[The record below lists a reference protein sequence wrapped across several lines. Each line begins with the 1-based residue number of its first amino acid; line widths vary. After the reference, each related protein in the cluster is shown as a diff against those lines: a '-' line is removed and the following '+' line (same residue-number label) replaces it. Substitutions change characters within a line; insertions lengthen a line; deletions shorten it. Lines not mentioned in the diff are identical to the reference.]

1 MAEKNVKKRNW
12 VMIVYPDSLPE
23 NWLDILVQTGL
34 PCAISPLHDRDVEAT
49 GDPKKPHRHVIM
61 CWDGPAPYTQAKRI
75 SDSLHGAEPKPLDSL
90 RGYYRYLTHKD
101 SPDKAQY
108 DDKDIIQL
116 NGFNIANY
124 TELTRS
130 EVTEALKMIQGYVRA
145 HGILEYA
152 DLMDGLMDAEL
163 WLEWEVAATH
173 TFFCAEYITS
183 QWRKAKYRAEQEQQE
198 REDVRKAGL

>member
-1 MAEKNVKKRNW
+1 M
-12 VMIVYPDSLPE
+12 
-23 NWLDILVQTGL
+23 
-34 PCAISPLHDRDVEAT
+34 
-49 GDPKKPHRHVIM
+49 
-61 CWDGPAPYTQAKRI
+61 
-75 SDSLHGAEPKPLDSL
+75 
-90 RGYYRYLTHKD
+90 THKD

-108 DDKDIIQL
+108 DDKDVIQL

-130 EVTEALKMIQGYVRA
+130 EITEALKMIQSYVRA

-152 DLMDGLMDAEL
+152 DLMDSLMDAEL
-163 WLEWEVAATH
+163 WLEWEVASTH
-173 TFFCAEYITS
+173 TFFCAEYIKS